1 MRYDWHME
9 RYTISQLAHAAGVPI
24 STLRYYERVGLVCPT
39 QRAENNYRVYSA
51 PALQTIRFIRAAQA
65 AGFTLD
71 DVRALLGL
79 QTGDTALCK
88 DVQPLIEKRL
98 QDVSQRIKE
107 MRDIQRMLKSF
118 LEICHTQAEDAAC
131 PVVDTL
137 SATRS

>member
-1 MRYDWHME
+1 MK
-9 RYTISQLAHAAGVPI
+9 RYTISQLAEAADVPT

-39 QRAENNYRVYSA
+39 ERAENNYRVYSEE
-51 PALQTIRFIRAAQA
+51 ALQTLQFIRTAQS

-79 QTGDTALCK
+79 HQGDEARCK

-107 MRDIQRMLKSF
+107 MRHIQRMLKSF
-118 LEICHTQAEDAAC
+118 LAICHTQDDDAPC
-131 PVVDTL
+131 PVIGTL
-137 SATRS
+137 ADKEIGP